1 MSPPNSSLLTTHLET
16 VATPPDEVTLQEWE
30 EPHPGRRLSC
40 PADAP
45 TEWVTHIGD
54 ERDGM
59 AAKGQRP
66 RCMGFDPS
74 RRSSDVGR
82 HGYRQRYG
90 HGRGRN
96 LPTQLIITCSSHD
109 ATPEIHTAPLPRPR
123 AGIFEASPTQK
134 APIMEAMTHEL
145 DRFSTDLTDTESDT
159 TMVSPPAETDTCFR
173 SSPAQ
178 GLQFT
183 DFSNYLGD
191 CMDIDDPDHSSF
203 ALGSGTDS
211 FSVRTSDEDPYG
223 WDAVLDN
230 KFTNPFAD
238 SAPLSQQRRGSR
250 SKRSLLQRVL
260 STSGLSTRDSPS
272 DTSGPYSM
280 GDDEAP

>member
-1 MSPPNSSLLTTHLET
+1 MSLPTSSSLTTHLET

-40 PADAP
+40 PADAA
-45 TEWVTHIGD
+45 TDWVTYVGD
-54 ERDGM
+54 ERGGM

-66 RCMGFDPS
+66 RCMGFDPT
-74 RRSSDVGR
+74 RRSSDAGK

-109 ATPEIHTAPLPRPR
+109 EKPEIHTAPLLRPR
-123 AGIFEASPTQK
+123 AGLYESNVAQK

-145 DRFSTDLTDTESDT
+145 DGSSTDLDDTESDT
-159 TMVSPPAETDTCFR
+159 TMVSPPTGTSPGFQ
-173 SSPAQ
+173 SSPGQ
-178 GLQFT
+178 GLEFT

-191 CMDIDDPDHSSF
+191 YMDIDDSDHSSF
-203 ALGSGTDS
+203 SLGSDHDP
-211 FSVRTSDEDPYG
+211 FSGRIPEEDPYG
-223 WDAVLDN
+223 WDAVLGSN
-230 KFTNPFAD
+230 FTNPFED
-238 SAPLSQQRRGSR
+238 SGSVTQQRRGSK

-272 DTSGPYSM
+272 ESLGPYSM
-280 GDDEAP
+280 ADDEAP